1 MNSIERNTNPESLRD
16 EDIVTVVISQRSE
29 MSTSDVAQNSQNNQD
44 AGQHFQKNIQ
54 RN

>member
-1 MNSIERNTNPESLRD
+1 MNSIGLNTNAQSLRD
-16 EDIVTVVISQRSE
+16 EDIVTVVVNQRGE

-44 AGQHFQKNIQ
+44 SKQHFQNNIQ